1 MSGSISS
8 MQSRIGTVPTWA
20 IEPVG
25 PKGAAPWG
33 IRSLYAFLNHRHCS
47 RKGVNGHAQS
57 DMAHASTV
65 LLPGALNRSA
75 ALVTVVKSP

>member
-25 PKGAAPWG
+25 PKGA
-33 IRSLYAFLNHRHCS
+33 
-47 RKGVNGHAQS
+47 NGHAQS